1 METLNITFPPELPV
15 SQRRDDIARAIR
27 DNQVVIVAGSTG
39 SGKTTQL
46 PKICLELGRKNI
58 GHTQPRR
65 LAARTIAE
73 RIAEELGQE
82 VGQLVGYQVRFTDKV
97 GTDTRIKL
105 MTDGILLNE
114 IHRDRMLRKYDTI
127 IIDEAHERSL
137 NIDFLLGYLRQL
149 LPKRPDLKL
158 IITSATID
166 PASFAKHFAAA
177 DGTPAPVVEVSG
189 RTYPVEIRYR
199 PLVAEPG
206 IDDDDDTT
214 DAAPPVDRDYIEGIT
229 AALDELER
237 ESNGDVLVFLSGET
251 EIRDA
256 ADALQGKYASSAS
269 RNPTEVLPLY
279 GRLSSADQHRVFQP
293 STVAGVKRR
302 IVLATNVAETSLTVP
317 GIRYVIDAGTARIS
331 RYSVRSKVQRLP
343 IEAISQA
350 SGNQRSGRS
359 GRTSDG
365 IAIRLYSE
373 EDYMRRPEYT
383 EPEILRTNLA
393 AVILQ
398 MISLGLG
405 DIASFPFLT
414 PPDSRNIKDGL
425 DLLAEL
431 GAIEA
436 EGAGRTRSGRGAA
449 RASNTATDIATPAT
463 ATGPATP
470 RLTRIGQQL
479 AQLPIDPRFGRMVI
493 ESKTQGTSREVM
505 AIVAGLTIQDPRERP
520 LERRA
525 QADQFHARF
534 ADPTSDFLTLL
545 NLWNYLEKQQS
556 ELGSSAFR
564 RLCKNEYLNY
574 LRVREWHDVLR
585 QLRQLAKPLGLHLGE
600 PSANP
605 DGVHRSLLAGL
616 LSHIGLKD
624 VAKKDYV
631 GARQQRFVLFPGST
645 LAKKQPNA
653 VMSAELVE
661 TSRLFARM
669 NAVVDPA
676 WAEPLAG
683 TLCKRS
689 YSEPHWE
696 MKQGA
701 AVVYERVTLYG
712 VPIVARRRVQFS
724 RIDPAYARELFIR
737 HALVEGEWDRASRPQ
752 SSPVERE
759 ADRGGPGPS
768 RNERVSISVDGDT
781 ASGGRGSGRSDGAP
795 AGGSSASRGGRPGQT
810 GDPGMWAFE
819 RANARLREELAEL
832 EERTRRRDIL
842 FDDEAV
848 FDFYQRRIPADVSS
862 TKSFEGWWRTA
873 RFDTPDLL
881 TMTAEALVAEDS
893 PEIDEGLFPPSWQQ
907 GDQRLSLGYR
917 FEPGED
923 DDGVTV
929 RIPLALLARL
939 SPNGFDWQVPGL
951 RAELVTAMIKSLP
964 KSIRRN
970 VVPAADWA
978 ARLLDELPGEPGI
991 VVSRHARQLD
1001 QVPAP
1006 EASFAETLAALIQK
1020 LTYVP
1025 VTALDFELG
1034 RVPSHLRM
1042 TFVVTDE
1049 RGRTVAADK
1058 DLADLQRRLG
1068 TRVRES
1074 VAKATNSA
1082 TPSNAIERSG
1092 ITTWDLGEL
1101 PRFLDTKLGGTAQGD
1116 NTIRGYPTLV
1126 DDGASVSIRMMSTEL
1141 EQARALPRGVRRLL
1155 LLATPSPAA
1164 YVQQHLTAAE
1174 KLSLATSPYKTTQ
1187 ALFEDCLAAAVD
1199 DVLFRVRPDGQVFMK
1214 AEFDTIRDRVSG
1226 VVMDSMFET
1235 VGLVARILTAS
1246 RTADKALKAATSMAL
1261 LPGIS
1266 DARQQLTALVYP
1278 GFVSATGL
1286 AQLRHL
1292 PRYLGGVSA
1301 RVPKLVDNPSR
1312 DRVWMNETQAATT
1325 RFENAGGTM
1334 PLQADAAAPVV
1345 RARWMIEELRISLF
1359 AQELKAA
1366 ESVSLQRIQKVL
1378 AG

>member
-1 METLNITFPPELPV
+1 MIPVVITFPPELPV

-27 DNQVVIVAGSTG
+27 DNQVVIIAGATG

-46 PKICLELGRKNI
+46 PKICLELGRENI

-82 VGQLVGYQVRFTDKV
+82 VGQTVGYQVRFTDQV
-97 GTDTRIKL
+97 GPDTRIKL

-114 IHRDRMLRKYDTI
+114 MHRDRMLQKYDTI

-149 LPKRPDLKL
+149 LPQRPDLKL

-166 PASFAKHFAAA
+166 PQSFAAHFAKP
-177 DGTPAPVVEVSG
+177 DGTPAPIIEVSG

-199 PLVAEPG
+199 PLVAEAM
-206 IDDDDDTT
+206 DDDELT
-214 DAAPPVDRDYIEGIT
+214 DAAPTVDRDYIEGIS

-256 ADALQGKYASSAS
+256 ADALQGKYASSGRTS
-269 RNPTEVLPLY
+269 PTEILPLY

-293 STVAGVKRR
+293 STVAGVRRR

-350 SGNQRSGRS
+350 SANQRSGRS

-373 EDYMRRPEYT
+373 EDFTRRPEYT

-405 DIASFPFLT
+405 DIAAFPFLT
-414 PPDSRNIKDGL
+414 PPDSRGIKDGL

-431 GAIEA
+431 GAVA
-436 EGAGRTRSGRGAA
+436 PGTVG
-449 RASNTATDIATPAT
+449 
-463 ATGPATP
+463 TGVSK
-470 RLTRIGQQL
+470 LTRIGQQL
-479 AQLPIDPRFGRMVI
+479 AKLPIDPRFGRMVI
-493 ESKTQGTSREVM
+493 ESKTQAVSREVM
-505 AIVAGLTIQDPRERP
+505 AIVSGLTIQDPRERP

-525 QADQFHARF
+525 QADQQHARF
-534 ADPTSDFLTLL
+534 ADPTSDFLSLL
-545 NLWNYLEKQQS
+545 NLWNYLEAQQK

-564 RLCKNEYLNY
+564 RLCKNEFLNY
-574 LRVREWHDVLR
+574 LRVREWQDVYK
-585 QLRQLAKPLGLHLGE
+585 QLRQLAKPLGLHIGD
-600 PSANP
+600 PSVNP
-605 DGVHRSLLAGL
+605 DGIHRSLLAGL

-624 VAKKDYV
+624 TAKKDYI
-631 GARQQRFVLFPGST
+631 GARQQRFVIFPGSA

-683 TLCKRS
+683 DLCKRS

-696 MKQGA
+696 KKQGA
-701 AVVYERVTLYG
+701 VVAYERVTLYG
-712 VPIVARRRVQFS
+712 VPIVPRRRIQFS
-724 RIDPAYARELFIR
+724 RVDPAYARDLFIR
-737 HALVEGEWDRASRPQ
+737 HALVEGEWDL
-752 SSPVERE
+752 
-759 ADRGGPGPS
+759 DRVDQ
-768 RNERVSISVDGDT
+768 RVT
-781 ASGGRGSGRSDGAP
+781 AFD
-795 AGGSSASRGGRPGQT
+795 
-810 GDPGMWAFE
+810 
-819 RANARLREELAEL
+819 RANTKLRLELAEL

-848 FDFYQRRIPADVSS
+848 FEFYQKRIPADVCS
-862 TKSFEGWWRTA
+862 TRTFETWWRQA
-873 RFDTPDLL
+873 RAATPDLL
-881 TMTAEALVAEDS
+881 TMTADALVPEDA
-893 PEIDEGLFPPSWQQ
+893 PEIDEAVFPPIWRQ
-907 GDQRLSLGYR
+907 GDQRFKLSYR
-917 FEPGED
+917 FEPGEE

-929 RIPLALLARL
+929 QIPLALLARL
-939 SPNGFDWQVPGL
+939 SPTGFDWQVPGL
-951 RAELVTAMIKSLP
+951 RADLVTALIKSLP

-978 ARLLDELPGEPGI
+978 KRLLSELPAAPGTGGATAAGSTS
-991 VVSRHARQLD
+991 VAYSTSSAAVE
-1001 QVPAP
+1001 VP
-1006 EASFAETLAALIQK
+1006 FAETLAALIQK

-1025 VTALDFELG
+1025 VNASDFELG
-1034 RVPSHLRM
+1034 RVPAHLRM
-1042 TFVVTDE
+1042 TFRVVDE
-1049 RGRTVAADK
+1049 RGRAIASGK
-1058 DLADLQRRLG
+1058 DLRELQRRLG
-1068 TRVRES
+1068 SQARDS
-1074 VAKATNSA
+1074 VAAASAA
-1082 TPSNAIERSG
+1082 TPTNAIERSG
-1092 ITTWDLGEL
+1092 LTTWDFPEL
-1101 PRFLDTKLGGTAQGD
+1101 PRFLDTKQGD

-1126 DDGASVSIRMMSTEL
+1126 DEGGSVAIRMMSTEA
-1141 EQARALPRGVRRLL
+1141 EQARTLPGGVRRLL
-1155 LLATPSPAA
+1155 LLATPSPVA
-1164 YVQQHLTAAE
+1164 YVQQHLTGAE
-1174 KLSLATSPYKTTQ
+1174 KLSLATSPYRSTQ
-1187 ALFEDCLAAAVD
+1187 ALFDDCLAACVD
-1199 DVLFRVRPDGQVFMK
+1199 DVLFRVKPGGQVFMR

-1235 VGLVARILTAS
+1235 VGLVARILAAA
-1246 RTADKALKAATSMAL
+1246 RAADKALKASTSMAL
-1261 LPGIS
+1261 LPALT
-1266 DARQQLTALVYP
+1266 DARAQLAGLVYP

-1292 PRYLGGVSA
+1292 PRYLAGITA
-1301 RVPKLVDNPSR
+1301 RIVKLNDNPNR
-1312 DRVWMNETQAATT
+1312 DRVWMNETQAATG
-1325 RFENAGGTM
+1325 RFTDAGGRI
-1334 PLQADAAAPVV
+1334 PLQPDAPANLV

-1366 ESVSLQRIQKVL
+1366 ESVSLQRIHKVL
-1378 AG
+1378 TG